1 VDTLSFLST
10 YLPVIGV
17 EIGLTILAMV
27 ILLIDSYRP
36 DAKAN
41 IGYVTA
47 ISMAALAVAA
57 VFIPAWIPA
66 QGESELVWGGMI
78 SHDALSQIFKVM
90 ILLGGAITS
99 LLAIRDSDVGHKGEF
114 YLIITISTLGGTLL
128 AAAADLIMVFVALET
143 VSIPLY
149 ILAGFSR
156 RDKRSS
162 ESGLKY
168 FLFGSFASALLLYG
182 FSLLFGFTG
191 QTRLDLIAESLKNGV
206 MIMSTDTGLV
216 QVGNLFPAL
225 VALLLVLVGFGFKV
239 SAAPFHFWTPD
250 VYEGAPTPV
259 TAFLS
264 VASKAASFA
273 VLMRFFLGVFPESL
287 TLDGQAVQTFWTNLI
302 TVISIVSMTLGNV
315 LALRQEN
322 MKRMLAYSSIAQAGY
337 ALIGIAALGG
347 ADRSY
352 AISSVAF
359 YLFMYTFSNLL
370 IFAGIVQFAESAGTE
385 KISEYSG
392 MQRRSPWL
400 ATAMTIGLLSLAGIP
415 PAAGFF
421 GKFFLFQAALEANLV
436 GLAIIGVLNSIVA
449 LYYYLVVIKIMWV
462 DKGVDEDKPIKL
474 PAAMAWSLGIS
485 TIVVLWLGVL
495 PQDVINWARQ
505 GADAI
510 IQAAVALFTVI

>member
-10 YLPVIGV
+10 YLPMIGV
-17 EIGLTILAMV
+17 ELGLTILAMV

-36 DAKAN
+36 DAKSN

-57 VFIPAWIPA
+57 VFIPGWIPA
-66 QGESELVWGGMI
+66 PDQSEMVWGGMI
-78 SHDALSQIFKVM
+78 YNDRLAQIFRVM

-99 LLAIRDSDVGHKGEF
+99 LLAIRDSDVGQKGEF

-128 AAAADLIMVFVALET
+128 AASADLIMVFVALET

-149 ILAGFSR
+149 ILASFSR
-156 RDKRSS
+156 KDKRSS
-162 ESGLKY
+162 EAGLKY

-191 QTRLDLIAESLKNGV
+191 QTRLDLIAEALMSENSL
-206 MIMSTDTGLV
+206 
-216 QVGNLFPAL
+216 VGNNLFPAL
-225 VALLLVLVGFGFKV
+225 VALLLVLVGFGFKI

-273 VLMRFFLGVFPESL
+273 VLMRFFLGVFP
-287 TLDGQAVQTFWTNLI
+287 DGINLEGQSVHLFWTNLI
-302 TVISIVSMTLGNV
+302 TVISVISMTLGNV

-337 ALIGIAALGG
+337 ALIGIAALVVSDTDTSYVISG
-347 ADRSY
+347 Y

-370 IFAGIVQFAESAGTE
+370 IFAGIVQFAEAAGTE
-385 KISEYSG
+385 KISEYAG

-421 GKFFLFQAALEANLV
+421 GKFFLFQAALDANLV

-462 DKGVDEDKPIKL
+462 DKGVDEDKPISL
-474 PAAMAWSLGIS
+474 PPAMAWALGIS
-485 TIVVLWLGVL
+485 TFVVLLLGVL
-495 PQDVINWARQ
+495 PQGIIDWARQ
-505 GADAI
+505 GAEAI
-510 IQAAVALFTVI
+510 IQAAASIFTLI

>member
-36 DAKAN
+36 DAKSN

-78 SHDALSQIFKVM
+78 SHDSLSQIFKVM

-99 LLAIRDSDVGHKGEF
+99 LLAIRDSDVGQKGEF

-149 ILAGFSR
+149 ILAAFSR

-191 QTRLDLIAESLKNGV
+191 QTRLDLIAESL
-206 MIMSTDTGLV
+206 MSDSGIL
-216 QVGNLFPAL
+216 QGNIFPAL

-273 VLMRFFLGVFPESL
+273 VLMRFFLGAFP
-287 TLDGQAVQTFWTNLI
+287 DAAMQGFWINLI

-385 KISEYSG
+385 KISEYAG

-495 PQDVINWARQ
+495 PQDVINWARE

>member
-36 DAKAN
+36 DAKSN

-57 VFIPAWIPA
+57 VLIPAWIPA
-66 QGESELVWGGMI
+66 ANQSELVWGGMI
-78 SHDALSQIFKVM
+78 RHDSLSQIFKVM

-99 LLAIRDSDVGHKGEF
+99 LLAIRDSDVGQKGEF

-191 QTRLDLIAESLKNGV
+191 QTRLDLIAESL
-206 MIMSTDTGLV
+206 MSGTSM
-216 QVGNLFPAL
+216 VGDNLFPAL

-273 VLMRFFLGVFPESL
+273 VLMRFFLGVFPDGL
-287 TLDGQAVQTFWTNLI
+287 NLDGQSVQMFWTNLI
-302 TVISIVSMTLGNV
+302 TVISVLSMTLGNV

-347 ADRSY
+347 TDTSY

-385 KISEYSG
+385 KISEYAG

-462 DKGVDEDKPIKL
+462 DKGVDEDKPIQL
-474 PAAMAWSLGIS
+474 PTAMAWSLGIS
-485 TIVVLWLGVL
+485 TAVVLWLGVL
-495 PQDVINWARQ
+495 PQDVINWARE
-505 GADAI
+505 GAAAI
-510 IQAAVALFTVI
+510 IQAAASIFTLI

>member
-1 VDTLSFLST
+1 MDNFTFLINNA
-10 YLPVIGV
+10 PMIWA
-17 EIGLTILAMV
+17 EIGLTVLSMV
-27 ILLIDSYRP
+27 ILTLDSFNPNLKSRL
-36 DAKAN
+36 
-41 IGYVTA
+41 GYVAA
-47 ISMAALAVAA
+47 IGMSLLAVIT
-57 VFIPAWIPA
+57 VFTPVPA
-66 QGESELVWGGMI
+66 ESEQVWGNMI
-78 SHDALSQIFKVM
+78 RYDALSQIFKVM

-99 LLAIRDSDVGHKGEF
+99 LLAVRDSDVGQKGEF

-128 AAAADLIMVFVALET
+128 AAASDLIMVFVALET

-191 QTRLDLIAESLKNGV
+191 QTQLDLIAQSL
-206 MIMSTDTGLV
+206 IAQSTNEGSLLY
-216 QVGNLFPAL
+216 GNLFPAL
-225 VALLLVLVGFGFKV
+225 VALLLVLIGFGFKV

-273 VLMRFFLGVFPESL
+273 VLMRFFLGVFPDGL
-287 TLDGQAVQTFWTNLI
+287 NLDGQSVQSFWVNLI
-302 TVISIVSMTLGNV
+302 TVISIISMTLGNV

-337 ALIGIAALGG
+337 ALIGIAALVA
-347 ADRSY
+347 ADKSY

-370 IFAGIVQFAESAGTE
+370 IFAGVVQFAEAAGTE
-385 KISEYSG
+385 KIAEYAG

-400 ATAMTIGLLSLAGIP
+400 ATAMTIGILSLAGIP

-421 GKFFLFQAALEANLV
+421 GKFFLFQAAVEADLV

-462 DKGVDEDKPIKL
+462 DAGKDEDKPIQL
-474 PAAMAWSLGIS
+474 PAAMGWTLGIS
-485 TIVVLWLGVL
+485 TAIVILLGVI
-495 PQDVINWARQ
+495 PGSIIDWARD
-505 GADAI
+505 GAAAI
-510 IQAAVALFTVI
+510 VHAVSTLFTLI